1 MLTFVGVSKPAKAFL
16 LAQSDAAPT
25 TFAVPDRLAEDAEIS
40 IAASNST
47 NGITS
52 SLNDSF
58 AAKYPDA
65 AVEIDVQDS
74 GTALQNVVEGNVD
87 LAAIGRSL
95 TAQEKAQG
103 LISVPVSREK
113 IAIVVSK
120 NNPYDGNLTIGEFS
134 QIFRGEI
141 TNWSEIGGAS
151 RAIRLVDLP
160 DSNDTR
166 TAFPNY
172 PVFQSAEFITGA
184 TAQQVQSDST
194 EAMIAEL
201 GDDGI
206 GYAVA
211 NDVIGRD
218 DVKIVTMHQTQPDD
232 QRYPF
237 SQPFSLVYQG
247 TPSEAAQAYLGYA
260 TGEGGQEI
268 VADRVGS
275 ISTAAVTAIAPA
287 VGAGLAGENGLDT
300 ADTATIPEDD
310 ADVETEATADNPDDV
325 VADAEDIE
333 LELDAEGTDSA
344 DSADSADVETEATA
358 DNPDDVVADAEDTEL
373 ELDAEGTDSADSADV
388 DTEATADNSDD
399 VVADADV
406 DTEVNS
412 DLEDSGTV
420 NSDLDGSG
428 AVNSDLE
435 ESGTVNSDLDG
446 SGTVNSDLEESGTV
460 NPALDGSG
468 EPLSSAG
475 TEGETVIPNETT
487 EGAEETEVA
496 AKKGRWWL
504 WLLPLLAI
512 PLLVGA
518 KAIFGGGA
526 KSDREPA
533 LSNVPN
539 VNSPEGGISVPGMSG
554 GGNVP
559 PVGTNV
565 NGGNLANMAE
575 GAVGTTSRMGAAG
588 LAAGGA
594 ALAGGAA
601 AAANLAGK
609 RGRVENQADADLDLE
624 LDLDETQTVEEI
636 PSNPVTEFTE
646 QETNLQTDDVDFDGI
661 DSGESTMPPTD
672 SAIAMGAAGIG
683 AVATSGFTPS
693 QTDDSETTDFDLD
706 TSTEEPSSDQ
716 TTELTTPTQERTDEI
731 EADPAS
737 QVVSAEFR
745 GDYVLPEETS
755 TVLGGSNTVFDTA
768 GADLD
773 TDVDTDADSGI
784 DLDTDNISANVATPD
799 VTTPDVDLP
808 DVVSPE
814 ANGETGILDGIN
826 RAGGAAIAGGAAAV
840 GGAAAAASGL
850 FNRGQDAVEDAADT
864 SIDAP
869 DVEVDANLEP
879 NLDVDTTTPDLD
891 IPTGIDAETNLDLSD
906 SAQDSDLNID
916 GVVGDVSADVNTPDV
931 DLSLDTPEVELPDID
946 LPRAEGGTGLLDG
959 VNRAGGAAI
968 AGGAAALGGAA
979 AAASGLFNRG
989 QDAVE
994 DAADTSIDAP
1004 DVNLDSNLDADL
1016 DVESDLGDRTN
1027 DIAANIT
1034 GIEGEVAAPNLDI
1047 STEID
1052 TGIEPGID
1060 TGINP
1065 PDLAQNTD
1073 LNLGRVD
1080 VDEISGSVT
1089 TPDLD
1094 LPQVDLDSTVDGVT
1108 DSITTPDLDLPN
1120 VNPPSAEDGTGIIDG
1135 VNRAG
1140 GAAVA
1145 GGAAALGGAAA
1156 AASGLF
1162 NRGRDTVEDAADTS
1176 VDASDVD
1183 LNPNLETN
1191 LDVETSVDNP
1201 ANDIAADVSARVG
1214 DINTPDLDV
1223 STGINA
1229 DVNLPESA
1237 LDTDLNL
1244 DFGGTVDNVSGNIT
1258 TPEANLPTDVDI
1270 SLDTPDIDLDS
1281 NLDSNLDLSSD
1292 PGNVAENATASN
1304 LDLSSLDLDLNEPT
1318 AESGTGI
1325 FEGVSRAGGAAA
1337 LGGAAAAAS
1346 GLFKSD
1352 EQSDS
1357 DIQEFETFET
1367 SFDLTADTTPTS
1379 FADNVVGDAETT
1391 SIEEVNIDDI
1401 TLDNVADTA
1410 ELNLEGMT
1418 LSDTDSSV
1426 DTSLEQITFD
1436 DAGEINLDEITL
1448 DSSDQTDVSLED
1460 IDFDGGTAALNLEEI
1475 SFDDAEANLSS
1486 ELDLNVSQTNESAEI
1501 SLDDLGFEESEQ
1513 ASSFDLLGDNTAE
1526 ITSFSDDQ
1534 SNDMTNISEWLDSLE
1549 TPNKDSDNI
1558 ADWLDTLDKDSAD
1571 SNPNPAP
1578 NNLDEDTND
1587 NLTAEADDISF
1598 QFLEDLLDRDSDGN
1612 RNDQ

>member
-95 TAQEKAQG
+95 TSQEKAQG

-310 ADVETEATADNPDDV
+310 AALETEVAADNP
-325 VADAEDIE
+325 
-333 LELDAEGTDSA
+333 
-344 DSADSADVETEATA
+344 
-358 DNPDDVVADAEDTEL
+358 
-373 ELDAEGTDSADSADV
+373 
-388 DTEATADNSDD
+388 DD

-460 NPALDGSG
+460 NPDLDGSG

-891 IPTGIDAETNLDLSD
+891 IPTGIDAEINLDLSD

-931 DLSLDTPEVELPDID
+931 DLSLDTPEVELPDVD

-1108 DSITTPDLDLPN
+1108 NSIATPDLDLPN
-1120 VNPPSAEDGTGIIDG
+1120 VNPPSAEGGTGIIDG

-1140 GAAVA
+1140 GAAIA

-1162 NRGRDTVEDAADTS
+1162 NRGRDTVEDVADTS

-1281 NLDSNLDLSSD
+1281 NLD
-1292 PGNVAENATASN
+1292 
-1304 LDLSSLDLDLNEPT
+1304 
-1318 AESGTGI
+1318 
-1325 FEGVSRAGGAAA
+1325 
-1337 LGGAAAAAS
+1337 
-1346 GLFKSD
+1346 
-1352 EQSDS
+1352 
-1357 DIQEFETFET
+1357 
-1367 SFDLTADTTPTS
+1367 
-1379 FADNVVGDAETT
+1379 
-1391 SIEEVNIDDI
+1391 
-1401 TLDNVADTA
+1401 
-1410 ELNLEGMT
+1410 
-1418 LSDTDSSV
+1418 
-1426 DTSLEQITFD
+1426 
-1436 DAGEINLDEITL
+1436 
-1448 DSSDQTDVSLED
+1448 
-1460 IDFDGGTAALNLEEI
+1460 
-1475 SFDDAEANLSS
+1475 
-1486 ELDLNVSQTNESAEI
+1486 
-1501 SLDDLGFEESEQ
+1501 
-1513 ASSFDLLGDNTAE
+1513 
-1526 ITSFSDDQ
+1526 
-1534 SNDMTNISEWLDSLE
+1534 
-1549 TPNKDSDNI
+1549 
-1558 ADWLDTLDKDSAD
+1558 
-1571 SNPNPAP
+1571 
-1578 NNLDEDTND
+1578 
-1587 NLTAEADDISF
+1587 
-1598 QFLEDLLDRDSDGN
+1598 
-1612 RNDQ
+1612 